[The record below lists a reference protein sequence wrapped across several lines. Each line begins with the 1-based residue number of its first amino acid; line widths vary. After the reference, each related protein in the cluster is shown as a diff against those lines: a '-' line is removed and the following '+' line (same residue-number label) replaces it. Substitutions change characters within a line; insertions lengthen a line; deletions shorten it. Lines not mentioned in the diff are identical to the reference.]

1 MKEKIKYK
9 IKDLKYYFSI
19 VFDFLK
25 LNKYIFLSSKLI
37 NRLNIILSSDL
48 DDNVKLDNIKIVY
61 SDFKIDYDF
70 NEFNE
75 NIKVK
80 NKFER

>member
-9 IKDLKYYFSI
+9 IKDIKYYFFI

-37 NRLNIILSSDL
+37 NRLNIILNSNL
-48 DDNVKLDNIKIVY
+48 DDNIKLDNIKVVY
-61 SDFKIDYDF
+61 NDFKIDYDF

-75 NIKVK
+75 NIKIK
-80 NKFER
+80 NNFER

>member
-9 IKDLKYYFSI
+9 IKDIKYYFFI
-19 VFDFLK
+19 VCDFLK

-37 NRLNIILSSDL
+37 NRLSIILNSNL
-48 DDNVKLDNIKIVY
+48 DDNVKLDNIKMIY

-75 NIKVK
+75 NINIK